1 MLVYACACLIQM
13 LTVNVAH
20 GQAREVLRVAQ
31 AEGKGTEEAER
42 QVAAAVNAMDEASE
56 IKRKVY

>member
-1 MLVYACACLIQM
+1 MIQM